1 MCGAAVST
9 CVHVLLPVSVF
20 KALGSIPGSGIA
32 GLHGMSMFLRNP
44 QSPHLFLPSNVE
56 SRKFLEWPLETSR
69 PQGRT
74 DLGPPLP
81 GVETLTLSHTMY
93 NGNDN
98 GT

>member
-56 SRKFLEWPLETSR
+56 SRKFLEWPLETSC
-69 PQGRT
+69 PQGHT

-81 GVETLTLSHTMY
+81 DVETNSVSYHVQWE
-93 NGNDN
+93 
-98 GT
+98 